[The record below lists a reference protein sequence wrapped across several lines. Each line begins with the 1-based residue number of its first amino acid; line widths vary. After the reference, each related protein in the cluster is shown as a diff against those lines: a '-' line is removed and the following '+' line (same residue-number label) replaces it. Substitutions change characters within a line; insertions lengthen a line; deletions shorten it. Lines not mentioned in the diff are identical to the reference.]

1 VNLNESQ
8 SKLILQKLKVV
19 WTGDRPCPICS
30 NSTAWDI
37 SGVYQIQQYNEGNYC
52 PGAPIAP
59 MILVTCRTCGHTI
72 LFNAIALGV
81 VDRYTGKVKEAKP

>member
-1 VNLNESQ
+1 VTLNDSQ

-30 NSTAWDI
+30 KSIAWEI
-37 SGVYQIQQYNEGNYC
+37 SGVYQIQQYNEGNHC

-72 LFNAIALGV
+72 LFNAISLGV
-81 VDRYTGKVKEAKP
+81 VDPATGKVKEAP

>member
-1 VNLNESQ
+1 MTLTDSQ
-8 SKLILQKLKVV
+8 CKLISQKIRNV

-30 NSTAWDI
+30 KTTYWDI
-37 SGVYQIQQYNEGNYC
+37 SGVYQIQQYNEGNHC

-59 MILVTCRTCGHTI
+59 LILVTCRTCGHTI

-81 VDRYTGKVKEAKP
+81 VDPDTAKVKEAR